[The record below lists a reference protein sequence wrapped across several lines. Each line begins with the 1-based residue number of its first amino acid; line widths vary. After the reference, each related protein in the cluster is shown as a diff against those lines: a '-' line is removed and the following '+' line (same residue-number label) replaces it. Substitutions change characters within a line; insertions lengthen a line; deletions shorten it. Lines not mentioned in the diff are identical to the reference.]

1 MSFYTAQ
8 NLYKKETLMFEHF
21 LEGLHVDHFVK
32 FHNQD
37 DDIIMDA
44 ILGSRINSFS
54 TLDDDLWTVLLI
66 TSACCIYSFK

>member
-1 MSFYTAQ
+1 
-8 NLYKKETLMFEHF
+8 MFEHF
-21 LEGLHVDHFVK
+21 LEVLDVDNFAK

-54 TLDDDLWTVLLI
+54 TLDDDLWTVFLI
-66 TSACCIYSFK
+66 TSVCCIYSFKELLTPLLPSF